1 MDVNA
6 MLYVAVW
13 GEKWGGE
20 PALSLLDKDCLAGK
34 FVLIP
39 SEASEKRGFSTPPSV
54 RGG

>member
-6 MLYVAVW
+6 MLYVA
-13 GEKWGGE
+13 GGGE
-20 PALSLLDKDCLAGK
+20 ARSGAGCSLLDKDCLAGK

-39 SEASEKRGFSTPPSV
+39 SERANGVFSTATSV